1 MVERN
6 INLNPWI
13 DKYRPTKLD
22 DIVSHDD
29 IKMMLSYSVN
39 KGDLPH
45 LLFHGN
51 SGTGKTSMINVIVTQ
66 LYGDKLDSNVL
77 ELNASDENGINVIR
91 NKIIKFASIVVS
103 KSTEKINTPSFKTII
118 LDEADAMT
126 SEAQTALKKVME
138 EMCEI
143 TRFVLICNYDNKI
156 IDAIKSRCAIFRF
169 SPISNELMCNFLK
182 KICIN
187 EKINISVD
195 VLKTIV
201 NISKG
206 DARKAVNILQNTKYI
221 KKKEILNKDVYD
233 ITSFVEPSFIN
244 KYWKHILNTNI
255 ETINNVSMEI
265 INTGYPMDNILN
277 CIKNKVIKMKLS
289 DKNISNIIIYIGK
302 IERMINCCSDNY
314 IQLLGLL
321 TFIHCLNKGYE
332 VDIPEIF

>member
-1 MVERN
+1 MTERN
-6 INLNPWI
+6 IHLNPWI
-13 DKYRPTKLD
+13 DKYRPQKLD

-29 IKMMLSYSVN
+29 IKMMLSYSVS

-66 LYGDKLDSNVL
+66 LYRDKIDSNVL

-91 NKIIKFASIVVS
+91 NKIIKFATIVVS
-103 KSTEKINTPSFKTII
+103 KSSNETKSPSFKTII

-143 TRFVLICNYDNKI
+143 TRFVLICNYENKI

-169 SPISNELMCNFLK
+169 SPISNKLMCDFLT
-182 KICIN
+182 KISIN
-187 EKINISVD
+187 EKLNIS
-195 VLKTIV
+195 KNIIETIV
-201 NISKG
+201 KISKG

-221 KKKEILNKDVYD
+221 KKKEIIKKDIYD
-233 ITSFVEPSFIN
+233 ISSFVEPSFIN
-244 KYWKHILNTNI
+244 KYWKYILNTNI
-255 ETINNVSMEI
+255 ETINNVSLEI

-277 CIKNKVIKMKLS
+277 CIKNKVIKMKIS
-289 DKNISNIIIYIGK
+289 DKGISQILVYIGK
-302 IERMINCCSDNY
+302 IERMLNCCSDNY
-314 IQLLGLL
+314 IQLLGIL
-321 TFIHCLNKGYE
+321 TFIHCINKGYDIE
-332 VDIPEIF
+332 VPDIF